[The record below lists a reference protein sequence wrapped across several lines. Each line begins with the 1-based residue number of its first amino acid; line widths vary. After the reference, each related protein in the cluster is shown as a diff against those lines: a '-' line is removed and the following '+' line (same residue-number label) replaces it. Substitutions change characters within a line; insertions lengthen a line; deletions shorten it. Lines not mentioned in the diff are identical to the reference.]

1 LGLVV
6 NARLRDLIREELGAS
21 YAPNASVGVLAE
33 PKSWVDTI
41 IEVESDP
48 DRVDEVSQ
56 VVRQELERIRS
67 GELDQRYLD
76 LAVEQL
82 AESYRF
88 FNNNQW
94 LDLLLFHTRYRDRP
108 AGEFHTRTSIA
119 QQLTIADMA
128 EIAAQVF
135 PPTRSVEIQLIP
147 AN

>member
-1 LGLVV
+1 MH
-6 NARLRDLIREELGAS
+6 RTLR
-21 YAPNASVGVLAE
+21 SVCSTNRNRG
-33 PKSWVDTI
+33 VDTI

-56 VVRQELERIRS
+56 VIHQELERIRS
-67 GELDQRYLD
+67 GELDQQYLD

-94 LDLLLFHTRYRDRP
+94 LDLLLFHTRYQDRP
-108 AGEFHTRTSIA
+108 PDEFRTRTVIA
-119 QQLTIADMA
+119 ERLTVADMA
-128 EIAAQVF
+128 ETASRVF
-135 PPTRSVEIQLIP
+135 PPTRSVGIQLIP